1 MVEPNQV
8 CPVCRDQR
16 PEVHLAG
23 SAHSFSSDAFGSS
36 RTDLSYGRILRC
48 RRCRLAY
55 SEARPTDE
63 ELARLYRDMDT
74 AVYESETEARSR
86 TAARH
91 LKIVS
96 RFVSR
101 GAMLD
106 VGCASGMFLEQA
118 ASVGWSGAGVEPSGT
133 LYREAKQRLAG
144 RGEVLATTLE
154 EANLPA
160 ASFDAVTLWDVL
172 EHVREPVEFLQR
184 CRILLKPQCF
194 VFVNVPDCESLPARL
209 LGRRWPLLLPEH
221 LNYFN
226 RRSLSACGERGG
238 LSPVAWGRR
247 PVSFSVSY
255 ILYRLAQHRLPGVDR
270 LRRVASFTPGFP
282 FWPSWSVYDSRLP
295 AAMQRFSHCCQ
306 VRYSFRCRS
315 GLRML
320 ADHGVPAKPEG
331 PLATPLPRRP
341 SVTRVRWLFR
351 AVDVTLRAQV
361 APKFAAACRR
371 TTSGSDAPPQAAT
384 NNIARAS
391 RAVRPSSSADA
402 ASSSATSF

>member
-1 MVEPNQV
+1 MMTFPSHQKTTTDTGPLEWY
-8 CPVCRDQR
+8 CRSHGLGPWWRKASAEGVTSVGAATILPLSGPSCAHFYKIQTNFMTARKSPEGAPRRAAPACKPWRSLLTTGTPRRILGLQR
-16 PEVHLAG
+16 P
-23 SAHSFSSDAFGSS
+23 
-36 RTDLSYGRILRC
+36 
-48 RRCRLAY
+48 
-55 SEARPTDE
+55 
-63 ELARLYRDMDT
+63 
-74 AVYESETEARSR
+74 
-86 TAARH
+86 
-91 LKIVS
+91 K
-96 RFVSR
+96 
-101 GAMLD
+101 
-106 VGCASGMFLEQA
+106 
-118 ASVGWSGAGVEPSGT
+118 
-133 LYREAKQRLAG
+133 
-144 RGEVLATTLE
+144 
-154 EANLPA
+154 
-160 ASFDAVTLWDVL
+160 
-172 EHVREPVEFLQR
+172 
-184 CRILLKPQCF
+184 
-194 VFVNVPDCESLPARL
+194 
-209 LGRRWPLLLPEH
+209 
-221 LNYFN
+221 
-226 RRSLSACGERGG
+226 GERFTSRKRVQGG
-238 LSPVAWGRR
+238 GNR
-247 PVSFSVSY
+247 PLRIK
-255 ILYRLAQHRLPGVDR
+255 ILCE
-270 LRRVASFTPGFP
+270 PGFP